1 MDKCVKRLGM
11 GITSGKA
18 AKAVENQRARKLYEE
33 IFDEDSPAFVD
44 YYFRV
49 KAAENEIFVV
59 ENEKQEILAT
69 LHLNPYE
76 MMFCSEKV
84 KTNYIVAVA
93 TRADCRH
100 QGMMCLLLQASL
112 QEMYRREETFT
123 WLMPAAEAIYRPFG
137 FRFIYE
143 KNKMTVTADVLQ
155 RAETDENWQIHSD
168 QEVSGDIFCEEA
180 KKEDLAELAC
190 FAEKQLS
197 KLAEVYTVH
206 DIAYFEQRMQEVG
219 CEGGSLIL
227 IRKEK
232 EICGY
237 FLALKKDREAWEIVV
252 EDAVQKKAFPAV
264 LHWFG
269 TSEEKCTFTAF
280 PQIWEQYAQ
289 SENVPAI
296 MGRIVHLE
304 RFVCCLKIKKEQEWK
319 IRLTDSLIP
328 ENNGYFIIKTG
339 IEGGS
344 LIRVENLSEKDKA
357 AYERL
362 VEISR
367 ETGNGGIYAEELFR
381 LPVFL
386 NEVV

>member
-69 LHLNPYE
+69 LHLNPYK
-76 MMFCSEKV
+76 MMFCGEKA

-100 QGMMCLLLQASL
+100 QGMMRSLLQASL

-143 KNKMTVTADVLQ
+143 KNKMTVTADVLR

-206 DIAYFEQRMQEVG
+206 DIAYFEQRMQEVE

-269 TSEEKCTFTAF
+269 ASEEKCTFTAF

-344 LIRVENLSEKDKA
+344 LIRVENLSEKEKKMFCSMDIGQ
-357 AYERL
+357 L
-362 VEISR
+362 
-367 ETGNGGIYAEELFR
+367 TEELFR

>member
-76 MMFCSEKV
+76 MMFCGEKV

-100 QGMMCLLLQASL
+100 QGMMRSLLQASL

-143 KNKMTVTADVLQ
+143 KNKMTMTADVLQ

-206 DIAYFEQRMQEVG
+206 DITYFEQRMQEVG

-269 TSEEKCTFTAF
+269 ASKEKCTFTAF

-304 RFVCCLKIKKEQEWK
+304 RFVCYLKIKKEQEWK

-344 LIRVENLSEKDKA
+344 LIRVENLSEKEKKMFCSMDIGQ
-357 AYERL
+357 L
-362 VEISR
+362 
-367 ETGNGGIYAEELFR
+367 TEELFR

>member
-11 GITSGKA
+11 EITSGKA

-69 LHLNPYE
+69 LHLNPYK
-76 MMFCSEKV
+76 MMFCGEKA

-100 QGMMCLLLQASL
+100 QGMMRSLLQASL

-168 QEVSGDIFCEEA
+168 QEVSRDIFCEEA

-264 LHWFG
+264 FHWFG
-269 TSEEKCTFTAF
+269 ASEEKCTFTAF
-280 PQIWEQYAQ
+280 PQIWEQYAK

-304 RFVCCLKIKKEQEWK
+304 RFVRCLKTKKEQEFK

-328 ENNGYFIIKTG
+328 ENNGYFLIKTG
-339 IEGGS
+339 AGGGT
-344 LIRVENLSEKDKA
+344 VTKAGNLSEKKEKMFRSLDIGQ
-357 AYERL
+357 L
-362 VEISR
+362 
-367 ETGNGGIYAEELFR
+367 TEELFR
-381 LPVFL
+381 LSVFL

>member
-18 AKAVENQRARKLYEE
+18 TKAVENQRARKLYEE

-76 MMFCSEKV
+76 MMFCGEKV

-100 QGMMCLLLQASL
+100 QGMMRSLLQASL
-112 QEMYRREETFT
+112 QEMYRRKETFT

-143 KNKMTVTADVLQ
+143 KNKMTVTADVLR
-155 RAETDENWQIHSD
+155 RAETDEKWQIHSD

-319 IRLTDSLIP
+319 IRLTDSLVP

-344 LIRVENLSEKDKA
+344 LIRVENLSEKEKKMFCSMDIGQ
-357 AYERL
+357 L
-362 VEISR
+362 
-367 ETGNGGIYAEELFR
+367 TEELFR

>member
-1 MDKCVKRLGM
+1 MDKCLKRLGM

-76 MMFCSEKV
+76 MMFCGERV

-100 QGMMCLLLQASL
+100 QGMMRSLLQASL

-143 KNKMTVTADVLQ
+143 KNKMTVTADVLR
-155 RAETDENWQIHSD
+155 RAETDEKWQIHSD

-206 DIAYFEQRMQEVG
+206 DIAYFEQRMQEVE

-269 TSEEKCTFTAF
+269 ESKEKCTFTAF

-344 LIRVENLSEKDKA
+344 LIRVENLSEKEKKMFCSM
-357 AYERL
+357 YIGQL
-362 VEISR
+362 
-367 ETGNGGIYAEELFR
+367 TEELFR

>member
-69 LHLNPYE
+69 LHLNPYK
-76 MMFCSEKV
+76 MMFCGEKA

-100 QGMMCLLLQASL
+100 QGMMRSLLQASL
-112 QEMYRREETFT
+112 REMYRREETFT

-269 TSEEKCTFTAF
+269 ASEEKCTFTAF

-319 IRLTDSLIP
+319 IRLTDSLVP

-339 IEGGS
+339 IEGGN
-344 LIRVENLSEKDKA
+344 LIRVENLSEKEKKMFCSMDIGQ
-357 AYERL
+357 L
-362 VEISR
+362 
-367 ETGNGGIYAEELFR
+367 TEELFR

>member
-76 MMFCSEKV
+76 MMFCGEKV

-100 QGMMCLLLQASL
+100 QGMMRSLLQASL

-143 KNKMTVTADVLQ
+143 KNKMTVTADVLR

-206 DIAYFEQRMQEVG
+206 NIAYFEQRMQEVG

-269 TSEEKCTFTAF
+269 ASEEKCTFTAF

-344 LIRVENLSEKDKA
+344 LIRVENLSEKEKKMFCSMDIGQ
-357 AYERL
+357 L
-362 VEISR
+362 
-367 ETGNGGIYAEELFR
+367 TEELFR
-381 LPVFL
+381 LSVFL

>member
-33 IFDEDSPAFVD
+33 IFDEDSLAFVD

-49 KAAENEIFVV
+49 KAAENEIFVM

-69 LHLNPYE
+69 LHLNPYK
-76 MMFCSEKV
+76 MMFCGEKA

-100 QGMMCLLLQASL
+100 QGMMRSLLQASL

-269 TSEEKCTFTAF
+269 ASEEKCTFTAF

-344 LIRVENLSEKDKA
+344 LIRVENLSEKEKKMFCSMDIGQ
-357 AYERL
+357 L
-362 VEISR
+362 
-367 ETGNGGIYAEELFR
+367 TEELFR

>member
-69 LHLNPYE
+69 LHLNPYK
-76 MMFCSEKV
+76 MMFCDERV

-100 QGMMCLLLQASL
+100 QGMMRSLLQASL

-206 DIAYFEQRMQEVG
+206 DIAYFEQRMQEAE
-219 CEGGSLIL
+219 CEGGRLVL
-227 IRKEK
+227 IRNENR
-232 EICGY
+232 ICGY
-237 FLALKKDREAWEIVV
+237 FLALREQREAWEIVV
-252 EDAVQKKAFPAV
+252 ENAVQKQAFPAV
-264 LHWFG
+264 LRWLEAG
-269 TSEEKCTFTAF
+269 REKCTLTAF
-280 PQIWEQYAQ
+280 PKIWEQYAK

-304 RFVCCLKIKKEQEWK
+304 RFVRCLKTKKEQEFK

-328 ENNGYFIIKTG
+328 ENNGYFLITTG
-339 IEGGS
+339 AGGGT
-344 LIRVENLSEKDKA
+344 VTKAGNLSEKKEKMFRSLDIGQ
-357 AYERL
+357 L
-362 VEISR
+362 
-367 ETGNGGIYAEELFR
+367 TEELFR
-381 LPVFL
+381 LSVFL

>member
-18 AKAVENQRARKLYEE
+18 TKAVENQRARKLYEE

-76 MMFCSEKV
+76 MMFCGEKV

-100 QGMMCLLLQASL
+100 QGMMRSLLQASL
-112 QEMYRREETFT
+112 QEMYRRKETFT

-143 KNKMTVTADVLQ
+143 KNKMTVTADVLR
-155 RAETDENWQIHSD
+155 RAETDEKWQIHSD

-227 IRKEK
+227 SRKEK

-269 TSEEKCTFTAF
+269 ASEEKCTFTAF

-319 IRLTDSLIP
+319 IRLTDSLVP

-344 LIRVENLSEKDKA
+344 LIRVENLSEKEKKMFCSMDIGQ
-357 AYERL
+357 L
-362 VEISR
+362 
-367 ETGNGGIYAEELFR
+367 TEELFR

>member
-69 LHLNPYE
+69 LHLNPYK
-76 MMFCSEKV
+76 MMFCGEKA

-100 QGMMCLLLQASL
+100 QGMMRSLLQASL

-155 RAETDENWQIHSD
+155 RAETDEDWQIHSD
-168 QEVSGDIFCEEA
+168 QEVSGDIFCEEV

-206 DIAYFEQRMQEVG
+206 DIAYFEQRMQEAE
-219 CEGGSLIL
+219 CEGGRLVL
-227 IRKEK
+227 IRNENR
-232 EICGY
+232 ICGY
-237 FLALKKDREAWEIVV
+237 FLALREQREAWEIVV
-252 EDAVQKKAFPAV
+252 ENAVQKQAFPAV
-264 LHWFG
+264 LRWLEAG
-269 TSEEKCTFTAF
+269 REKCTLTAF
-280 PQIWEQYAQ
+280 PKIWEQYAK
-289 SENVPAI
+289 SENVPAV

-304 RFVCCLKIKKEQEWK
+304 RFVRCLKTKKEQEFK

-328 ENNGYFIIKTG
+328 ENNGYFLIKTG
-339 IEGGS
+339 AGGGT
-344 LIRVENLSEKDKA
+344 VTKAGNLSEKKEKMFRSLDIGQ
-357 AYERL
+357 L
-362 VEISR
+362 
-367 ETGNGGIYAEELFR
+367 TEELFR
-381 LPVFL
+381 LSVFL

>member
-76 MMFCSEKV
+76 MMFCGERV

-100 QGMMCLLLQASL
+100 QGMMRSLLQTSL

-137 FRFIYE
+137 FRLIYE
-143 KNKMTVTADVLQ
+143 KNKMTVTADVLR

-264 LHWFG
+264 FHWFG
-269 TSEEKCTFTAF
+269 ASEEKCTFTAF

-296 MGRIVHLE
+296 MGRLVHLE

-344 LIRVENLSEKDKA
+344 LIRVENLSEKEKKIFCSMDIGQ
-357 AYERL
+357 L
-362 VEISR
+362 
-367 ETGNGGIYAEELFR
+367 TEELFR

>member
-69 LHLNPYE
+69 LHLNPYK
-76 MMFCSEKV
+76 MMFCGEKA

-100 QGMMCLLLQASL
+100 QGMMRSLLQASL

-143 KNKMTVTADVLQ
+143 KNKMTVTADVLR

-269 TSEEKCTFTAF
+269 ASEEKCTFTAF

-339 IEGGS
+339 IEGGN
-344 LIRVENLSEKDKA
+344 LIRVENLSEKEKKMFCSMDIGQ
-357 AYERL
+357 L
-362 VEISR
+362 
-367 ETGNGGIYAEELFR
+367 TEELFR

>member
-76 MMFCSEKV
+76 MMFCGEKV

-100 QGMMCLLLQASL
+100 QGMMRSLLQASL

-269 TSEEKCTFTAF
+269 ASEEKCTFTAF

-319 IRLTDSLIP
+319 IRLTDSLVP

-344 LIRVENLSEKDKA
+344 LIRVENLSEKEKKMFCSMDIGQ
-357 AYERL
+357 L
-362 VEISR
+362 
-367 ETGNGGIYAEELFR
+367 TEELFR

>member
-69 LHLNPYE
+69 LHLNPYK
-76 MMFCSEKV
+76 MMFCGEEA

-100 QGMMCLLLQASL
+100 QGMMRSLLQASL

-143 KNKMTVTADVLQ
+143 KNKMTVTADVLR

-264 LHWFG
+264 LHWFEA
-269 TSEEKCTFTAF
+269 SEEKCTFTAF

-296 MGRIVHLE
+296 MGRLVHLE

-344 LIRVENLSEKDKA
+344 LIRVENLSEKEKKMFCSMDIGQ
-357 AYERL
+357 L
-362 VEISR
+362 
-367 ETGNGGIYAEELFR
+367 TEELFR

>member
-18 AKAVENQRARKLYEE
+18 TKAVENQRARKLYEE

-76 MMFCSEKV
+76 MMFCGEKV

-100 QGMMCLLLQASL
+100 QGMMRSLLQASL
-112 QEMYRREETFT
+112 QEMYRRKETFT

-143 KNKMTVTADVLQ
+143 KNKMTVTADVLR
-155 RAETDENWQIHSD
+155 RAETDEKWQIHSD

-219 CEGGSLIL
+219 CEGGILIL

-269 TSEEKCTFTAF
+269 ASEEKCTFTAF

-319 IRLTDSLIP
+319 IRLTDSLVP

-344 LIRVENLSEKDKA
+344 LIRVENLSEKEKKMFCSMDIGQ
-357 AYERL
+357 L
-362 VEISR
+362 
-367 ETGNGGIYAEELFR
+367 TEELFR

>member
-76 MMFCSEKV
+76 MMFCGERV

-100 QGMMCLLLQASL
+100 QGMMRSLLQASL

-155 RAETDENWQIHSD
+155 RAETDKNWQIHSD

-269 TSEEKCTFTAF
+269 ASEEKCTFTAF

-344 LIRVENLSEKDKA
+344 LIRVENLSEKEKKMFCSMDIGQ
-357 AYERL
+357 L
-362 VEISR
+362 
-367 ETGNGGIYAEELFR
+367 TEELFR

>member
-59 ENEKQEILAT
+59 ENKKQEILAT

-76 MMFCSEKV
+76 MMFCGERV

-100 QGMMCLLLQASL
+100 QGMMRSLLQASL

-143 KNKMTVTADVLQ
+143 KNKMTMTADVLQ

-168 QEVSGDIFCEEA
+168 QKVSGDIFCEEA

-206 DIAYFEQRMQEVG
+206 DIAYFEQRMQEVE

-269 TSEEKCTFTAF
+269 ASEEKCTFTAF

-344 LIRVENLSEKDKA
+344 LIRVENLSEKEKKMFCSMDIGQ
-357 AYERL
+357 L
-362 VEISR
+362 
-367 ETGNGGIYAEELFR
+367 TEELFR

>member
-76 MMFCSEKV
+76 MMFCGEKV

-100 QGMMCLLLQASL
+100 QGMMRSLLQASL
-112 QEMYRREETFT
+112 QKMYRREETFT

-269 TSEEKCTFTAF
+269 ASEEKCTFTAF

-296 MGRIVHLE
+296 MGRLVHLE

-344 LIRVENLSEKDKA
+344 LIRVENLSEKEKKMFCSMDIGQ
-357 AYERL
+357 L
-362 VEISR
+362 
-367 ETGNGGIYAEELFR
+367 TEELFR

>member
-18 AKAVENQRARKLYEE
+18 AKAMENQRARKLYEE

-76 MMFCSEKV
+76 MMFCGEKV

-100 QGMMCLLLQASL
+100 QGMMRSLLQASL

-137 FRFIYE
+137 FQFIYE

-219 CEGGSLIL
+219 CEGGRLVL
-227 IRKEK
+227 IRNENR
-232 EICGY
+232 ICGY

-269 TSEEKCTFTAF
+269 ASEEKCTFTAF

-344 LIRVENLSEKDKA
+344 LIRVENLSEKEKKIFCSMDIGQ
-357 AYERL
+357 L
-362 VEISR
+362 
-367 ETGNGGIYAEELFR
+367 TEELFR

>member
-69 LHLNPYE
+69 LHLNPYK
-76 MMFCSEKV
+76 MMFCGEKA

-100 QGMMCLLLQASL
+100 QGMMRSLLQASL

-269 TSEEKCTFTAF
+269 ASEEKCTFTAF

-319 IRLTDSLIP
+319 IRLTDSLVP
-328 ENNGYFIIKTG
+328 ENNGYFIIKKG
-339 IEGGS
+339 IEGGN
-344 LIRVENLSEKDKA
+344 LIRVENLSEKEKKMFCSMDIGQ
-357 AYERL
+357 L
-362 VEISR
+362 
-367 ETGNGGIYAEELFR
+367 TEELFR

>member
-69 LHLNPYE
+69 LHLNPYK
-76 MMFCSEKV
+76 MMFCDERV
-84 KTNYIVAVA
+84 KSNYIVAVA

-100 QGMMCLLLQASL
+100 QGMMRSLLQASL

-123 WLMPAAEAIYRPFG
+123 WLMPAAEAIYRPFD

-143 KNKMTVTADVLQ
+143 KNKMTVTADVLR

-269 TSEEKCTFTAF
+269 ASEEKCTFTAF

-339 IEGGS
+339 IEGGN
-344 LIRVENLSEKDKA
+344 LIRVENLSEKEKKMFCSMDIGQ
-357 AYERL
+357 L
-362 VEISR
+362 
-367 ETGNGGIYAEELFR
+367 TEELFR

>member
-18 AKAVENQRARKLYEE
+18 TKAVENQRARKLYEE

-69 LHLNPYE
+69 LHLNPYK
-76 MMFCSEKV
+76 MMFCGEKA

-100 QGMMCLLLQASL
+100 QGMMRSLLQASL

-143 KNKMTVTADVLQ
+143 KNKMTVTADVLR

-206 DIAYFEQRMQEVG
+206 DIAYFEQRMQEVE

-269 TSEEKCTFTAF
+269 ASEEKCTFTAF

-304 RFVCCLKIKKEQEWK
+304 CFVCCLKIKKEQEWK

-344 LIRVENLSEKDKA
+344 LIRVENLSEKEKKMFCSMDIGQ
-357 AYERL
+357 L
-362 VEISR
+362 
-367 ETGNGGIYAEELFR
+367 TEELFR

>member
-1 MDKCVKRLGM
+1 VEDAVDKCVKRLGM

-76 MMFCSEKV
+76 MMFCGEKV

-100 QGMMCLLLQASL
+100 QGMMRSLLQASL

-143 KNKMTVTADVLQ
+143 KNQMTVTADVLQ

-252 EDAVQKKAFPAV
+252 EDAVQKKVFPAV

-280 PQIWEQYAQ
+280 PQIWEQYVQ

-344 LIRVENLSEKDKA
+344 LIRVENLSEKEKKMFCSMDIGQ
-357 AYERL
+357 L
-362 VEISR
+362 
-367 ETGNGGIYAEELFR
+367 TEELFR

>member
-76 MMFCSEKV
+76 MMFCDERV
-84 KTNYIVAVA
+84 KNNYIVAVA

-100 QGMMCLLLQASL
+100 QGMMRSLLQASL

-143 KNKMTVTADVLQ
+143 KNKMTMTADVLQ

-206 DIAYFEQRMQEVG
+206 DIAYFEQRMQEVE

-269 TSEEKCTFTAF
+269 ASEEKCTFTAF

-344 LIRVENLSEKDKA
+344 LIRVENLSEKEKKMFCSMDIGQ
-357 AYERL
+357 L
-362 VEISR
+362 
-367 ETGNGGIYAEELFR
+367 TEELFR

>member
-76 MMFCSEKV
+76 MMFCGERV

-100 QGMMCLLLQASL
+100 QGMMRSLLQASL

-344 LIRVENLSEKDKA
+344 LIRVENLSEKEKKMFCSMDVGQ
-357 AYERL
+357 L
-362 VEISR
+362 
-367 ETGNGGIYAEELFR
+367 TEELFR

>member
-11 GITSGKA
+11 EITSGKA

-76 MMFCSEKV
+76 MMFCGEKV

-100 QGMMCLLLQASL
+100 QGMMRSLLQASL

-123 WLMPAAEAIYRPFG
+123 WQMPAAEAIYRPFG

-155 RAETDENWQIHSD
+155 RAETDEDWQIHSD

-197 KLAEVYTVH
+197 KLAEVYSVH
-206 DIAYFEQRMQEVG
+206 DIAYFEQRMQEAE
-219 CEGGSLIL
+219 CEGGRLVL
-227 IRKEK
+227 IRNENR
-232 EICGY
+232 ICGY
-237 FLALKKDREAWEIVV
+237 FLALKEQREAWEIVV
-252 EDAVQKKAFPAV
+252 ENAVQKQAFPAV
-264 LHWFG
+264 LRWLEAG
-269 TSEEKCTFTAF
+269 REKCTLTAF
-280 PQIWEQYAQ
+280 PKIWEQYAK

-296 MGRIVHLE
+296 MGRIVHME
-304 RFVCCLKIKKEQEWK
+304 RFVRYLKTKKEQEFK

-328 ENNGYFIIKTG
+328 ENNGYFLIKTG
-339 IEGGS
+339 AGGGT
-344 LIRVENLSEKDKA
+344 VTKAGNLSEKKEKMFRSLDIGQ
-357 AYERL
+357 L
-362 VEISR
+362 
-367 ETGNGGIYAEELFR
+367 TEELFR
-381 LPVFL
+381 LSVFL

>member
-1 MDKCVKRLGM
+1 VDKCVKRLGM

-69 LHLNPYE
+69 LHLNPYK
-76 MMFCSEKV
+76 MMFCGEKA

-100 QGMMCLLLQASL
+100 QGMMRSLLQASL

-206 DIAYFEQRMQEVG
+206 DIAYFEQRMQEVE

-269 TSEEKCTFTAF
+269 ASEEKCTFTAF
-280 PQIWEQYAQ
+280 PQIWEQYVQ

-344 LIRVENLSEKDKA
+344 LIRVENLSEKEKKMFCSMDIGQ
-357 AYERL
+357 L
-362 VEISR
+362 
-367 ETGNGGIYAEELFR
+367 TEELFR

>member
-69 LHLNPYE
+69 LHLNPYK
-76 MMFCSEKV
+76 MMFCGEKA

-100 QGMMCLLLQASL
+100 QGMMRSLLQASL

-269 TSEEKCTFTAF
+269 ASEEKCTFTAF
-280 PQIWEQYAQ
+280 PQIWEQYAR

-296 MGRIVHLE
+296 MGRLVHLE

-344 LIRVENLSEKDKA
+344 LIRVENLSEKEKKMFCSMDIGQ
-357 AYERL
+357 L
-362 VEISR
+362 
-367 ETGNGGIYAEELFR
+367 TEELFR

>member
-18 AKAVENQRARKLYEE
+18 AEAVENQRARKLYEE

-100 QGMMCLLLQASL
+100 QGMMRSLLQASL

-143 KNKMTVTADVLQ
+143 KNKMTVTADVLR

-168 QEVSGDIFCEEA
+168 QEVFGDIFCEEA

-206 DIAYFEQRMQEVG
+206 DIAYFEQRMQEVE

-269 TSEEKCTFTAF
+269 ASEEKCTFTAF

-344 LIRVENLSEKDKA
+344 LIRVENLSEKEKKMFCSMDIGQ
-357 AYERL
+357 L
-362 VEISR
+362 
-367 ETGNGGIYAEELFR
+367 TEELFR

>member
-76 MMFCSEKV
+76 MMFCGERV

-100 QGMMCLLLQASL
+100 QGMMRSLLQASL
-112 QEMYRREETFT
+112 QEMYQKEEAFT
-123 WLMPAAEAIYRPFG
+123 WLMPAAEAIYHPFG

-143 KNKMTVTADVLQ
+143 KNKMTVTADVWQKAKADEIWQ
-155 RAETDENWQIHSD
+155 RHPD
-168 QEVSGDIFCEEA
+168 QKTGEAIFCEEA
-180 KKEDLAELAC
+180 KKTDLAELAC
-190 FAEKQLS
+190 FAETQLS

-206 DIAYFEQRMQEVG
+206 DIAYFEQRMQEVE
-219 CEGGSLIL
+219 CEGGSLVL
-227 IRKEK
+227 IRNENR
-232 EICGY
+232 ICGY
-237 FLALKKDREAWEIVV
+237 FLALREQREAWEIVV
-252 EDAVQKKAFPAV
+252 EDAVQKETFPAV
-264 LHWFG
+264 LRWFE
-269 TSEEKCTFTAF
+269 TDREKCTLTAF
-280 PQIWEQYAQ
+280 PKIWEQYAQ
-289 SENVPAI
+289 SEHVPAI

-304 RFVCCLKIKKEQEWK
+304 RFVRCMKTKKEQQFR

-328 ENNGYFIIKTG
+328 ENNGYFLVKTG
-339 IEGGS
+339 AGGGTVTK
-344 LIRVENLSEKDKA
+344 VENLSEKEEKTFHSLDIG
-357 AYERL
+357 RL
-362 VEISR
+362 
-367 ETGNGGIYAEELFR
+367 TEELFR
-381 LPVFL
+381 LPVFF

>member
-76 MMFCSEKV
+76 MMFCGEKV

-100 QGMMCLLLQASL
+100 QGMMRSLLQASL

-155 RAETDENWQIHSD
+155 RAETDENWQIHLD

-269 TSEEKCTFTAF
+269 ASEEKCTFTAF

-344 LIRVENLSEKDKA
+344 LIRVENLSEKEKKMFCSMDIGQ
-357 AYERL
+357 L
-362 VEISR
+362 
-367 ETGNGGIYAEELFR
+367 TEELFR

>member
-69 LHLNPYE
+69 LHLNPYK
-76 MMFCSEKV
+76 MMFCGEKA

-100 QGMMCLLLQASL
+100 QGMMRSLLQASL

-180 KKEDLAELAC
+180 KKEDLAELAY

-252 EDAVQKKAFPAV
+252 EDAVQKKVFPAV
-264 LHWFG
+264 LHWFEA
-269 TSEEKCTFTAF
+269 SEEKCTFTAF

-296 MGRIVHLE
+296 MGRLVHLE

-344 LIRVENLSEKDKA
+344 LIRVENLSEKEKKMFCSMDIGQ
-357 AYERL
+357 L
-362 VEISR
+362 
-367 ETGNGGIYAEELFR
+367 TEELFR

>member
-76 MMFCSEKV
+76 MMFCGEKV

-100 QGMMCLLLQASL
+100 QGMMRSLLQASL

-155 RAETDENWQIHSD
+155 RAETDEDWQIHSD

-206 DIAYFEQRMQEVG
+206 DIAYFEQRMQEAE
-219 CEGGSLIL
+219 CEGGRLVL
-227 IRKEK
+227 IRNENR
-232 EICGY
+232 ICGY
-237 FLALKKDREAWEIVV
+237 FLALREQREAWEIVV
-252 EDAVQKKAFPAV
+252 ENALQKQAFPAV
-264 LHWFG
+264 LRWLEAG
-269 TSEEKCTFTAF
+269 REKCTLTAF
-280 PQIWEQYAQ
+280 PKIWEQYAK
-289 SENVPAI
+289 SENVPAV

-304 RFVCCLKIKKEQEWK
+304 RFVRCLKTKKEQEFK

-328 ENNGYFIIKTG
+328 ENNGYFLIKTG
-339 IEGGS
+339 AGGGT
-344 LIRVENLSEKDKA
+344 VTKAGNLSEKKEKMFRSLDIGQ
-357 AYERL
+357 L
-362 VEISR
+362 
-367 ETGNGGIYAEELFR
+367 TEELFR
-381 LPVFL
+381 LSVFL

>member
-69 LHLNPYE
+69 LHLNPYK
-76 MMFCSEKV
+76 MMFCGEKV

-100 QGMMCLLLQASL
+100 QGMMRSLLQASL

-143 KNKMTVTADVLQ
+143 KNKMTVTADVLR

-219 CEGGSLIL
+219 CEGGRLVL
-227 IRKEK
+227 IRNENR
-232 EICGY
+232 ICGY

-269 TSEEKCTFTAF
+269 ASEEKCTFTAF

-319 IRLTDSLIP
+319 IRLTDSLVP

-344 LIRVENLSEKDKA
+344 LIRVENLSEKEKKMFCSMDIGQ
-357 AYERL
+357 L
-362 VEISR
+362 
-367 ETGNGGIYAEELFR
+367 TEELFR

>member
-76 MMFCSEKV
+76 MMFCGEKV

-100 QGMMCLLLQASL
+100 QGMMRSLLQASL
-112 QEMYRREETFT
+112 QEMYRRKETFT

-143 KNKMTVTADVLQ
+143 KNKMTVTADVLR

-269 TSEEKCTFTAF
+269 ASEEKCTFTAF

-296 MGRIVHLE
+296 MGRIVHLK

-344 LIRVENLSEKDKA
+344 LIRVENLSEKEKKMFCSMDIGQ
-357 AYERL
+357 L
-362 VEISR
+362 
-367 ETGNGGIYAEELFR
+367 TEELFR

>member
-11 GITSGKA
+11 EITSGKA

-33 IFDEDSPAFVD
+33 IFDEDSPPFVD

-69 LHLNPYE
+69 LHLNPYK
-76 MMFCSEKV
+76 MMFCGEKA

-100 QGMMCLLLQASL
+100 QGMMRSLLQASL

-168 QEVSGDIFCEEA
+168 QEVSRDIFCEEA

-264 LHWFG
+264 FHWFG
-269 TSEEKCTFTAF
+269 ASEEKCTFTAF

-304 RFVCCLKIKKEQEWK
+304 RFVCYLKIKKEQEWK

-344 LIRVENLSEKDKA
+344 LIRVENLSEKEKKMFCSMDIGQ
-357 AYERL
+357 L
-362 VEISR
+362 
-367 ETGNGGIYAEELFR
+367 TEELFR

>member
-69 LHLNPYE
+69 LHLNPYK
-76 MMFCSEKV
+76 MMFCDERV

-100 QGMMCLLLQASL
+100 QGMMRSLLQASL

-206 DIAYFEQRMQEVG
+206 DIAYFEQRMQEAE
-219 CEGGSLIL
+219 CEGGRLVL
-227 IRKEK
+227 IRNENR
-232 EICGY
+232 ICGY
-237 FLALKKDREAWEIVV
+237 FLALREQREAWEIVV
-252 EDAVQKKAFPAV
+252 ENAVQKQAFPAV
-264 LHWFG
+264 LRWLEAG
-269 TSEEKCTFTAF
+269 REKCTLTAF
-280 PQIWEQYAQ
+280 PKIWEQYAK

-304 RFVCCLKIKKEQEWK
+304 RFVRCLKTKKEQEFK

-328 ENNGYFIIKTG
+328 ENNGYFLIKRG
-339 IEGGS
+339 AGGGP
-344 LIRVENLSEKDKA
+344 VTKAGNLSEKKEKMFRSLDIGQ
-357 AYERL
+357 L
-362 VEISR
+362 
-367 ETGNGGIYAEELFR
+367 TEELFR
-381 LPVFL
+381 LSVFL

>member
-93 TRADCRH
+93 TRADCRY
-100 QGMMCLLLQASL
+100 QGMMRSLLQASL

-269 TSEEKCTFTAF
+269 ASEEKCTFTAF

-344 LIRVENLSEKDKA
+344 LIRVENLSEKEKKMFCSMDIGQ
-357 AYERL
+357 L
-362 VEISR
+362 
-367 ETGNGGIYAEELFR
+367 TEELFR